1 VSPFV
6 CEVLDQLADEPLPD
20 VDLAGLLGVPVSEV
34 VSALRVLRVRG
45 LASRSYLGICRLT
58 PSGREYKPPAP
69 APAPGTALM
78 PAGWT
83 VHTDSG
89 GCVARHDSH
98 GIVAA
103 QTRAELLREI
113 RRRRR
118 TP

>member
-34 VSALRVLRVRG
+34 VAALRVLRVRG

-58 PSGREYKPPAP
+58 PSGREYRPP
-69 APAPGTALM
+69 APAPGTAPM

-89 GCVARHDSH
+89 GCVARHHSL

-103 QTRAELLREI
+103 HTRAELLREI